1 MRWLLTMKVF
11 LQVKS
16 QFFLQRI
23 VVVDPAPVIDDI
35 GAVRYQ
41 KLCRELKIVP
51 VSRIVNSLDSN
62 VLNLKVLIQPKS

>member
-1 MRWLLTMKVF
+1 MKVF

-16 QFFLQRI
+16 QFLLQHN

-51 VSRIVNSLDSN
+51 ISRIVISLDSD
-62 VLNLKVLIQPKS
+62 VLDLKVLIQSTV

>member
-1 MRWLLTMKVF
+1 MKVF

-16 QFFLQRI
+16 HFLLQHNA
-23 VVVDPAPVIDDI
+23 VVDPAPVIDDI

-51 VSRIVNSLDSN
+51 ISRIVNSLDSD
-62 VLNLKVLIQPKS
+62 VLDLKVIIQSTVQLTN